1 MKTKMK
7 RRAEPEWLLL
17 LSPFL
22 FGLYFPWTAAI
33 AVLFLLGILLADYRR
48 GELRISAS
56 PLLFATAGIVLFHAL
71 GALWGTDRG
80 MAWIG
85 ALQFLPLPLFVLAL
99 EQREAEER
107 LSLLRSVPV
116 AASCMTL
123 LSLLLSRIPALS
135 AYFLTDGRLSGFFQY
150 PNTFALYLL
159 AGIVL
164 LLFGEYPE
172 RKRMILLAIQFVG
185 IVLSQSRA
193 VLVLLFFLLV
203 YYALRKGQKRMRRI
217 AGGTAALLLAG
228 AVWYL
233 IHGEGSLS
241 TFYGRLLYAQDVLPV
256 IAKHPL
262 GLGYLGYSWLQG
274 SFQTGVYTTVHIHN
288 DLLQILADTGW
299 IPAGL
304 CLWALIQ
311 SLRRGKSR
319 ELRTLLA
326 AVICLHSLFDFDL
339 QYPAIAFL
347 LLIALDS
354 ESPGKPLKRR
364 KAAVSLLAGLLAA
377 FSLWLGM
384 ASFLQYTGNTEA
396 ALRVYPNYTTALVQ
410 QLPYAESPER
420 EELTERI
427 LKLNRSAAPAWD
439 AKAEASF
446 HAGRLQ
452 DAADEKKTALGLRK
466 YDQGEYVEYMEL
478 LKDCW
483 ELSARRGDMQGAAA
497 FLERMA
503 EVPDMMR
510 QTMEQTSALGRMI
523 RDQASLRVPDEY
535 QKWIS
540 EKRGFNSY

>member
-1 MKTKMK
+1 MKTKTK
-7 RRAEPEWLLL
+7 RRAESEWLLL

-48 GELRISAS
+48 GELRVSAS
-56 PLLFATAGIVLFHAL
+56 PLLLATAGIVLFHAL

-107 LSLLRSVPV
+107 LSLLRNVPAA
-116 AASCMTL
+116 AASMTL

-135 AYFLTDGRLSGFFQY
+135 AWFLTDGRLSGFFQY

-164 LLFGEYPE
+164 LLFGKYPE
-172 RKRMILLAIQFVG
+172 RKTLIQLAILFVG

-193 VLVLLFFLLV
+193 VLVLLFLLLV
-203 YYALRKGQKRMRRI
+203 YYALRKGQKKMRWI
-217 AGGTAALLLAG
+217 AGGTAALLLPG

-241 TFYGRLLYAQDVLPV
+241 TYYGRLLYAQDVLPV

-304 CLWALIQ
+304 CLWALIR
-311 SLRRGKSR
+311 SLRRDKSR

-326 AVICLHSLFDFDL
+326 AVICLHSLFDFNL

-347 LLIALDS
+347 FLTALDS
-354 ESPGKPLKRR
+354 EAPGKPLKQG
-364 KAAVSLLAGLLAA
+364 KAAVSLLAGLMAA
-377 FSLWLGM
+377 FSLWLGT
-384 ASFLQYTGNTEA
+384 ASFLQYTGNTA
-396 ALRVYPNYTTALVQ
+396 AAIRVYPNYTTALVQ
-410 QLPYAESPER
+410 RLPYAESPER
-420 EELTERI
+420 EELTVRI

-452 DAADEKKTALGLRK
+452 DAADEKNTALSLRK

>member
-1 MKTKMK
+1 
-7 RRAEPEWLLL
+7 
-17 LSPFL
+17 
-22 FGLYFPWTAAI
+22 
-33 AVLFLLGILLADYRR
+33 
-48 GELRISAS
+48 
-56 PLLFATAGIVLFHAL
+56 
-71 GALWGTDRG
+71 
-80 MAWIG
+80 
-85 ALQFLPLPLFVLAL
+85 
-99 EQREAEER
+99 
-107 LSLLRSVPV
+107 
-116 AASCMTL
+116 MTL
-123 LSLLLSRIPALS
+123 LSLLFSRIPALS
-135 AYFLTDGRLSGFFQY
+135 AWFLTDGRLSGFFQY

-172 RKRMILLAIQFVG
+172 RKTLIQLAILFVG

-193 VLVLLFFLLV
+193 VLVLLFLLLV

-233 IHGEGSLS
+233 IHGEGSFS

-288 DLLQILADTGW
+288 DLLQVLADTGW

-304 CLWALIQ
+304 CLWALIR

-354 ESPGKPLKRR
+354 EAPGKPLKRR

-452 DAADEKKTALGLRK
+452 DAADEKKTALGFRK
-466 YDQGEYVEYMEL
+466 
-478 LKDCW
+478 
-483 ELSARRGDMQGAAA
+483 
-497 FLERMA
+497 
-503 EVPDMMR
+503 
-510 QTMEQTSALGRMI
+510 
-523 RDQASLRVPDEY
+523 
-535 QKWIS
+535 
-540 EKRGFNSY
+540 